1 MILRPA
7 LADAAG
13 VTLRAFCAVA
23 GGFAVTSLIGIAVAD
38 VLAVTGLMDGIA
50 AVSLMTMLS
59 WLIWALLAM
68 WSFHAPHAGR
78 LLAAMAVT
86 GALFGACAWAL
97 GPLELPVHAE

>member
-7 LADAAG
+7 LADAVG
-13 VTLRAFCAVA
+13 VTLRTFCAVV
-23 GGFAVTSLIGIAVAD
+23 GGFAVTSLFGIAVAD
-38 VLAVTGLMDGIA
+38 VLAVSGLMEGVA

-78 LLAAMAVT
+78 LLAAMAVI
-86 GALFGACAWAL
+86 GALCGACALAI
-97 GPLELPVHAE
+97 GPLHMPVHEK